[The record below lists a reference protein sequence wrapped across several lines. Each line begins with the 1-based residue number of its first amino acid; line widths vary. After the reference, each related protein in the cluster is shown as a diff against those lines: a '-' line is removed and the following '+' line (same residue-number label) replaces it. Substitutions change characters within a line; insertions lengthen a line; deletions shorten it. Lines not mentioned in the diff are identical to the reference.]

1 MLLAQP
7 GERAALL
14 SAFYGEGYL
23 AFTLP
28 AMLAGFLA
36 PVVGLTQPRMSTGR
50 GNLPRARFALGH
62 DLLEDESVAKRR
74 QPAAGDF
81 VVQQATRHRRCSVM
95 RSRFK
100 ATM

>member
-14 SAFYGEGYL
+14 SAFYVEGYL

-36 PVVGLTQPRMSTGR
+36 P
-50 GNLPRARFALGH
+50 
-62 DLLEDESVAKRR
+62 
-74 QPAAGDF
+74 
-81 VVQQATRHRRCSVM
+81 RCSVSM
-95 RSRFK
+95 TTASPISRRSI
-100 ATM
+100 TD